1 MNKNH
6 NKEPVMSIGLILPED
21 NQKNVSITSFGEK
34 FDLLID
40 DVKQV
45 EFKND
50 FNIGIS
56 GNRLSL
62 NDIHCN
68 EITIKN
74 NDRELANNIKIDPV
88 IAGRGFHWQK
98 FIDIKVLGDI
108 VVKIIDQR
116 LFVINKIFLEDYLMC
131 VATSEMGAK
140 CPKSLLEAQTI
151 VARSWILAAKEKKH
165 QNLGLDACND
175 DCCQRYQGIS
185 NVIHSSVKAAQN
197 TRGKVLIHK
206 ETICDARYSKSCGGI
221 SERGNNVWD
230 INFQPYLNSIVD
242 CDNAET
248 TDLSKE
254 EHLKEWLLNE
264 QNSFCGPKYIN
275 EENLGQYLGSV
286 DEKGQYYR
294 WEISYTNSELVKII
308 YEKSGKQFS
317 KIIMIHPIERGASG
331 RILTMKIIGKDGNGN
346 DTSLNINSEYEIRR
360 ILHKKFLYSSAFII
374 ETNSNHNNEDDF
386 TLKGAGWGHGVGLCQ
401 IGALGMSLAGKTTEE
416 IVFHYYKKT
425 KLKDIYE

>member
-6 NKEPVMSIGLILPED
+6 NNEPVMSIGIVLPKD
-21 NQKNVSITSFGEK
+21 NQKNVSITLFGEK

-40 DVKQV
+40 DVKKAD
-45 EFKND
+45 FKND

-62 NDIHCN
+62 NDIQCN

-108 VVKIIDQR
+108 VIKIIDQR

-230 INFQPYLNSIVD
+230 INFQPYLDSIID
-242 CDNAET
+242 GENTDT
-248 TDLSKE
+248 IDLSNEKNF
-254 EHLKEWLLNE
+254 KEWLLNK
-264 QNSFCGPKYIN
+264 QKSFCGPEYIN
-275 EENLGQYLGSV
+275 ESYLGQYLGNV

-317 KIIMIHPIERGASG
+317 KIIMIHPIDRGASG
-331 RILTMKIIGKDGNGN
+331 RILTMKIIGKDVNGN
-346 DTSLNINSEYEIRR
+346 DTSLRINSEYEIRR

-374 ETNSNHNNEDDF
+374 ETNLNHNNEDNF

-401 IGALGMSLAGKTTEE
+401 IGALGMSLDGKTTEE
-416 IVFHYYKKT
+416 IVFHYYKNT
-425 KLKDIYE
+425 KLKGIYE

>member
-1 MNKNH
+1 MNKKHNH
-6 NKEPVMSIGLILPED
+6 EPVISIGLILPED
-21 NQKNVSITSFGEK
+21 NQKNVSITLFGEK

-40 DVKQV
+40 NVKKA

-50 FNIGIS
+50 FNIGIH
-56 GNRLSL
+56 GNKLIL
-62 NDIHCN
+62 NDFHCN
-68 EITIKN
+68 EIIIKN

-98 FIDIKVLGDI
+98 FIDIKVLGDLLIKI
-108 VVKIIDQR
+108 VDQR

-140 CPKSLLEAQTI
+140 CPQSLLEAQTI
-151 VARSWILAAKEKKH
+151 VARSWVLAAKEKKH

-185 NVIHSSVKAAQN
+185 NLILSSVKAAQN

-206 ETICDARYSKSCGGI
+206 NIICDARYSKSCGGI

-230 INFQPYLNSIVD
+230 INFQPYLDSIVD
-242 CDNAET
+242 CENAET
-248 TDLSKE
+248 TNLSKE
-254 EHLKEWLLNE
+254 KHFKEWVLKK
-264 QNSFCGPKYIN
+264 QKSFCGPKYIN
-275 EENLGQYLGSV
+275 EENLGQYLGNV

-294 WEISYTNSELVKII
+294 WEISYTNNELVDII
-308 YEKSGKQFS
+308 YKKSGELFS
-317 KIIMIHPIERGASG
+317 KIHMIHPIRRGASG
-331 RILTMKIIGKDGNGN
+331 RILTMNIMGKDGDGN
-346 DTSLNINSEYEIRR
+346 DTSLRINSEYEIRR

-386 TLKGAGWGHGVGLCQ
+386 TLKGAGWGHGAGLCQ

>member
-6 NKEPVMSIGLILPED
+6 NNEPLMSIGLILPED
-21 NQKNVSITSFGEK
+21 NQNNVSITLFGEK
-34 FDLLID
+34 FSLLID
-40 DVKQV
+40 GIKQF

-50 FNIGIS
+50 FNIGIH
-56 GNRLSL
+56 GNKLSL

-68 EITIKN
+68 EIIIKN
-74 NDRELANNIKIDPV
+74 NDRELANYIKVDPV

-98 FIDIKVLGDI
+98 SIDIKVLGDL
-108 VVKIIDQR
+108 VVKNIDQQ

-140 CPKSLLEAQTI
+140 CPQSLLEAQTI

-165 QNLGLDACND
+165 QNLKLDACND

-185 NVIHSSVKAAQN
+185 NVVLSSVQAAQN
-197 TRGKVLIHK
+197 TRGKVLIHGD
-206 ETICDARYSKSCGGI
+206 TICDARYSKNCGGI

-230 INFQPYLNSIVD
+230 INFQPYLDSIID
-242 CDNAET
+242 SENTDT
-248 TDLSKE
+248 IDLSKE
-254 EHLKEWLLNE
+254 EHFKEWLLNK
-264 QNSFCGPKYIN
+264 QNSFCGPEYIN
-275 EENLGQYLGSV
+275 EAYLGQYLGNV
-286 DEKGQYYR
+286 DEKGEYYR

-331 RILTMKIIGKDGNGN
+331 RILTMKIIGKDVNGN

-374 ETNSNHNNEDDF
+374 ETNSKHNNEDDF
-386 TLKGAGWGHGVGLCQ
+386 TLKGAGWGHGAGLCQ